1 MSDNA
6 NDRRQRTR
14 RGSLLDHA
22 VNAPSSHPGGER
34 QRQAPSASSAAS
46 PAPASLLSASA
57 RSPRISTARMADK
70 TPTAEPVT
78 AQARQSASPTG
89 EARPSFG
96 DRIAGLMQKASPAAT
111 DQRSGSRKPDTDGA
125 SQSPGIDTSAE
136 APRQERH
143 DNQAALSPRGPSGE
157 PPREPPLEPVH
168 WAGPDERPLLDMSI
182 LIQAVW
188 RWRMMIG
195 FATVAGAVIGVMMA
209 LATPHRYYAES
220 RLFVDPR
227 EVRVTE
233 DDVRNQQLSTEAILA
248 IIDSQLQILSSTSV
262 LESVV
267 ADLGLAQDPEF
278 NGALSSGGIGAGINL
293 IKEIFTGRDPMSD
306 AEQQALE
313 TLRDAVSVSRDA
325 MTFVIIV
332 GVDSRD
338 PEKSA
343 IIANTIV
350 QTYLDEE
357 GEAQSDLL
365 ERTSDAIDT
374 RINALREDLDEAER
388 AVERFKADN
397 GIVGVGGGQ
406 SIDDQEIL
414 AISEQLAN
422 ARAVKV
428 GVRVKAESLAKAN
441 PEDVLAGS
449 FPEEFLS
456 ANLIDLRKQYTQ
468 TKSTA
473 DALATRLGPRHPQ
486 YVSAR
491 QSLDTI
497 REEITREL
505 RRIVASSQ
513 SELQRAVETEQ
524 ELASQMAVA
533 KSRAMDQSVEFVT
546 LRELERK
553 ATATK
558 EIYEAFLRRSRETS
572 ERSNLSTRNVR
583 VISPAEAPLQ
593 PMGPSRKFIAIGG
606 MMAGFFMGFGLAL
619 LAGALE
625 SVRAF
630 SAAGNGH
637 GWNGRNPV
645 PPSGGYPT
653 PQSPAPQPPAP
664 QPPYPGRGPRS
675 GDGSSVFSTYRRDP
689 AGERQGNAAGH
700 ATASANDQD
709 FVDREP
715 VDQEPV
721 DRDLGRAPGPV
732 ANHAAFAAEHGNPG
746 PAAAPDPA
754 TLAHAASP
762 HPGAKAYQGWDPQA
776 HPYPAHQDHD
786 PRQNFP
792 GHQVPFHPA
801 PMREPLQQT
810 FAHQPGYP
818 GHPQQGAPHP
828 GYAPQ
833 GYPQPAAAPFQS
845 AAPSQSPYGSE
856 SAYDP
861 RQVYPP
867 QPWHPVYPEH
877 PAAHYS
883 AAQHAPVQQHPGP
896 GHQAWGAGLQPHAV
910 HPHHQGH
917 GQSSQHQPF
926 QSQPFG
932 HAASQQPAA
941 PHPEPAPSYPAQ
953 AYPAQP
959 YSAQAHSGHGAPEP
973 RRPAGFTSQ
982 PAPQSAPAAGK
993 EAPRDEAVDRIRE
1006 KMEQL
1011 RARIGDRSG
1020 LRRRA

>member
-1 MSDNA
+1 
-6 NDRRQRTR
+6 
-14 RGSLLDHA
+14 
-22 VNAPSSHPGGER
+22 
-34 QRQAPSASSAAS
+34 
-46 PAPASLLSASA
+46 
-57 RSPRISTARMADK
+57 
-70 TPTAEPVT
+70 
-78 AQARQSASPTG
+78 
-89 EARPSFG
+89 
-96 DRIAGLMQKASPAAT
+96 MQKASPSAGE
-111 DQRSGSRKPDTDGA
+111 QRTGSGKPDADNGTQTGRTTA
-125 SQSPGIDTSAE
+125 SAE
-136 APRQERH
+136 APGLEPADSRTAFPASE
-143 DNQAALSPRGPSGE
+143 PYGE
-157 PPREPPLEPVH
+157 PPRAPQFEPAH
-168 WAGPDERPLLDMSI
+168 WSGPDERPLLDISI

-188 RWRMMIG
+188 RWRFLI
-195 FATVAGAVIGVMMA
+195 ALTTIAGAVIGVMIA
-209 LATPHRYYAES
+209 LSTPHRYYAES

-248 IIDSQLQILSSTSV
+248 IIDSQLQILSSTNV
-262 LESVV
+262 LETVV

-278 NGALSSGGIGAGINL
+278 NGAMSSGGIGAGISL

-343 IIANTIV
+343 LIANTIV

-357 GEAQSDLL
+357 GEAQSGLL
-365 ERTSDAIDT
+365 ERTSEAIDT

-388 AVERFKADN
+388 AVERFKAEN

-428 GVRVKAESLAKAN
+428 GVRVKAESLARAN

-497 REEITREL
+497 REEMTREL

-593 PMGPSRKFIAIGG
+593 PMGPSRKLIAIGG

-630 SAAGNGH
+630 SAAGNGN
-637 GWNGRNPV
+637 GWIGRNPTPPFGEYPASP
-645 PPSGGYPT
+645 PPSPR
-653 PQSPAPQPPAP
+653 SPSP
-664 QPPYPGRGPRS
+664 QPPYPGAPRRESGRGPRLGEES
-675 GDGSSVFSTYRRDP
+675 P
-689 AGERQGNAAGH
+689 AFGAHGMDHAGGRQAKAAGH
-700 ATASANDQD
+700 ATASTDDQD
-709 FVDREP
+709 SVQAPEHAARSAVPSADTGNPAPQATTVDPVVPAHAERPAHRLAPDHQRPEP
-715 VDQEPV
+715 AAYGYPARPDQSHRPGVEGHQAPVHQAPVQEPS
-721 DRDLGRAPGPV
+721 GHPIPHQQGYA
-732 ANHAAFAAEHGNPG
+732 
-746 PAAAPDPA
+746 
-754 TLAHAASP
+754 P
-762 HPGAKAYQGWDPQA
+762 HPQQ
-776 HPYPAHQDHD
+776 YPAHPGYGPQGDAAQGYAAQGYA
-786 PRQNFP
+786 PRGYPQP
-792 GHQVPFHPA
+792 SAVAPQPA
-801 PMREPLQQT
+801 APYQPAHEPLQAYQ
-810 FAHQPGYP
+810 APQDYPAQPYYP
-818 GHPQQGAPHP
+818 GHPTSHD
-828 GYAPQ
+828 
-833 GYPQPAAAPFQS
+833 PAA
-845 AAPSQSPYGSE
+845 
-856 SAYDP
+856 
-861 RQVYPP
+861 
-867 QPWHPVYPEH
+867 W
-877 PAAHYS
+877 
-883 AAQHAPVQQHPGP
+883 HAPVQQHPVPAHQLRAADVQPQAPDPRYP
-896 GHQAWGAGLQPHAV
+896 GHAQYPQ
-910 HPHHQGH
+910 HP
-917 GQSSQHQPF
+917 PF
-926 QSQPFG
+926 QPYPSHHAAPQQHAAAYPGGASVDPG
-932 HAASQQPAA
+932 HAHAGQPYPGHAY
-941 PHPEPAPSYPAQ
+941 PGYGTPEPV
-953 AYPAQP
+953 
-959 YSAQAHSGHGAPEP
+959 
-973 RRPAGFTSQ
+973 RPAEPSPQ
-982 PAPQSAPAAGK
+982 AAPQSRPTALDQP
-993 EAPRDEAVDRIRE
+993 PRDQAVDRIRE
-1006 KMEQL
+1006 KMQEL
-1011 RARIGDRSG
+1011 RTRIDDRSG
-1020 LRRRA
+1020 HRRRA

>member
-1 MSDNA
+1 MS
-6 NDRRQRTR
+6 
-14 RGSLLDHA
+14 
-22 VNAPSSHPGGER
+22 
-34 QRQAPSASSAAS
+34 
-46 PAPASLLSASA
+46 
-57 RSPRISTARMADK
+57 
-70 TPTAEPVT
+70 
-78 AQARQSASPTG
+78 
-89 EARPSFG
+89 
-96 DRIAGLMQKASPAAT
+96 
-111 DQRSGSRKPDTDGA
+111 DTDGG
-125 SQSPGIDTSAE
+125 SQSAGADATAE
-136 APRQERH
+136 APREERL
-143 DNQAALSPRGPSGE
+143 DNHLAVPPRGPSGE
-157 PPREPPLEPVH
+157 RPLEQAR
-168 WAGPDERPLLDMSI
+168 WAGADERPLLDMSI

-188 RWRMMIG
+188 RWRMLIG
-195 FATVAGAVIGVMMA
+195 FATIAGAIIGVMIA
-209 LATPHRYYAES
+209 LSTPHRFYAES

-248 IIDSQLQILSSTSV
+248 IIDSQLQILESTSV
-262 LESVV
+262 LETVV

-278 NGALSSGGIGAGINL
+278 NGAMSSGGIGAGINL

-313 TLRDAVSVSRDA
+313 TLRDAVSVSRDS

-343 IIANTIV
+343 LIANTIV

-388 AVERFKADN
+388 AVERFKAEN
-397 GIVGVGGGQ
+397 GIVGVAGGQ

-428 GVRVKAESLAKAN
+428 GVRVKAESLARAN

-468 TKSTA
+468 TKSSA

-486 YVSAR
+486 YVSAS

-513 SELQRAVETEQ
+513 GELQRAVETEQ

-606 MMAGFFMGFGLAL
+606 MMTGFFMGFGFAL
-619 LAGALE
+619 LVGALE

-637 GWNGRNPV
+637 GWSGRNPV
-645 PPSGGYPT
+645 SPSGGYP
-653 PQSPAPQPPAP
+653 PPQPPH
-664 QPPYPGRGPRS
+664 PGRGARS
-675 GDGSSVFSTYRRDP
+675 GDGYPVFSADGGAP
-689 AGERQGNAAGH
+689 AGERQPHAAGH
-700 ATASANDQD
+700 ATASANDED
-709 FVDREP
+709 
-715 VDQEPV
+715 PV
-721 DRDLGRAPGPV
+721 DRRPFDRDFGRASDPV
-732 ANHAAFAAEHGNPG
+732 ANHAASAAGFGNPG
-746 PAAAPDPA
+746 PAGSAADPA
-754 TLAHAASP
+754 IPAHAASR
-762 HPGAKAYQGWDPQA
+762 HPGADAYRGSEPRA
-776 HPYPAHQDHD
+776 YPHPARPDHD
-786 PRQNFP
+786 HRPGYP
-792 GHQVPFHPA
+792 GHQAPFHPA
-801 PMREPLQQT
+801 PMQERSHQP
-810 FAHQPGYP
+810 FAHQPGYTA
-818 GHPQQGAPHP
+818 HPQQAAPLP

-833 GYPQPAAAPFQS
+833 GHPQPAAAPAQSSHESQS
-845 AAPSQSPYGSE
+845 AC
-856 SAYDP
+856 DP

-867 QPWHPVYPEH
+867 QPWQPGYSEH
-877 PAAHYS
+877 PAAHHP
-883 AAQHAPVQQHPGP
+883 AAQHAPVQQHLSAA
-896 GHQAWGAGLQPHAV
+896 HQAWGAGPPSHAAHPHQMGHAAHPHQSGHAA
-910 HPHHQGH
+910 HPHHSGPAQH
-917 GQSSQHQPF
+917 PHYPQHQPF
-926 QSQPFG
+926 QPRPFG
-932 HAASQQPAA
+932 HAALHQHAA
-941 PHPEPAPSYPAQ
+941 PHAEAAPGYPAHGYPVQ
-953 AYPAQP
+953 PHPAQP
-959 YSAQAHSGHGAPEP
+959 HPAQAHSGHGAPEP
-973 RRPAGFTSQ
+973 RQTAGF
-982 PAPQSAPAAGK
+982 APQSVAAGTGQ
-993 EAPRDEAVDRIRE
+993 APRDEAVDRIRE
-1006 KMEQL
+1006 KMEEL

>member
-6 NDRRQRTR
+6 NDRRQRPR

-22 VNAPSSHPGGER
+22 VAAPAADRGAPGPER
-34 QRQAPSASSAAS
+34 QQPSASSR
-46 PAPASLLSASA
+46 APASLLSASA
-57 RSPRISTARMADK
+57 RSPRISTARTSRE
-70 TPTAEPVT
+70 TPPLDPANTQT
-78 AQARQSASPTG
+78 GPTVEQTG
-89 EARPSFG
+89 GARPSFG
-96 DRIAGLMQKASPAAT
+96 DRIANLMQKAAPAAGGHGPGARNF
-111 DQRSGSRKPDTDGA
+111 DGDGGSQVPQADASPD
-125 SQSPGIDTSAE
+125 
-136 APRQERH
+136 APREEPA
-143 DNQAALSPRGPSGE
+143 DNQAPLPNRGQSGE
-157 PPREPPLEPVH
+157 PPREPPLEPAH

-188 RWRMMIG
+188 RWRMLIG
-195 FATVAGAVIGVMMA
+195 FATIAGAVIGVVMA

-248 IIDSQLQILSSTSV
+248 IIDSQLQILASTSV

-278 NGALSSGGIGAGINL
+278 NGAMSSGGIGAGINL

-343 IIANTIV
+343 LIANTIV

-357 GEAQSDLL
+357 GEAQSGLL
-365 ERTSDAIDT
+365 ERTSEAIDT

-441 PEDVLAGS
+441 PEEVLAGS

-456 ANLIDLRKQYTQ
+456 ANLIDLRKQFTQ

-473 DALATRLGPRHPQ
+473 DALSTRLGPRHPQ
-486 YVSAR
+486 YVSAK

-593 PMGPSRKFIAIGG
+593 PMGPSRKLIAIGG

-619 LAGALE
+619 VAGALE

-630 SAAGNGH
+630 SAAGNGN
-637 GWNGRNPV
+637 GWIGRNPV
-645 PPSGGYPT
+645 SPSGGYP
-653 PQSPAPQPPAP
+653 APLPPAP
-664 QPPYPGRGPRS
+664 QPPYPGSPSGGPGRGPRS
-675 GDGSSVFSTYRRDP
+675 GHGSSVSSAYDADRGGGRH
-689 AGERQGNAAGH
+689 ANAAGH
-700 ATASANDQD
+700 ATASANDQES
-709 FVDREP
+709 F
-715 VDQEPV
+715 
-721 DRDLGRAPGPV
+721 DRDSGQTPGPV
-732 ANHAAFAAEHGNPG
+732 ADQTYPAAGLENPAAAATAVDPATPAQGAAPGHPWAAAHQGSG
-746 PAAAPDPA
+746 PAA
-754 TLAHAASP
+754 S
-762 HPGAKAYQGWDPQA
+762 
-776 HPYPAHQDHD
+776 PYPARPDQDNRRGVQDHQAPFY
-786 PRQNFP
+786 PRSM
-792 GHQVPFHPA
+792 H
-801 PMREPLQQT
+801 EPPQQP
-810 FAHQPGYP
+810 FAHQHGYP
-818 GHPQQGAPHP
+818 VHPQQGAPHP
-828 GYAPQ
+828 GYASEGYAPQ
-833 GYPQPAAAPFQS
+833 RYPQPAAPQP
-845 AAPSQSPYGSE
+845 AASIQP
-856 SAYDP
+856 AYEQHPAFHP
-861 RQVYPP
+861 RQAYSA
-867 QPWHPVYPEH
+867 QPHHPGY
-877 PAAHYS
+877 PAAHYP
-883 AAQHAPVQQHPGP
+883 AAQPAPVPQHPVP
-896 GHQAWGAGLQPHAV
+896 GHQAWGAEPQPHAV
-910 HPHHQGH
+910 HPHHAGPAQ
-917 GQSSQHQPF
+917 QPQVPQHQPY
-926 QSQPFG
+926 QPNPF
-932 HAASQQPAA
+932 HQAAPQQPAA
-941 PHPEPAPSYPAQ
+941 PYPGGAPAYPTQTYPAPAYPAQ
-953 AYPAQP
+953 AHPAQNHP
-959 YSAQAHSGHGAPEP
+959 GHAAPVSGQPAEVST
-973 RRPAGFTSQ
+973 RPAAQSR
-982 PAPQSAPAAGK
+982 PADTGQ
-993 EAPRDEAVDRIRE
+993 EPRDEAVDRIRE
-1006 KMEQL
+1006 KMEEL